1 MTKAG
6 PQARRK
12 TSGRAVVAPALM
24 NEASA
29 DQGSFHAAAMYGIT
43 RYRRGYWKVVLE
55 RNGVTLAKS
64 FPFLVHGS
72 EEAALLHAQAWRDEI
87 VRTHPPMSRRK
98 RAEIPM
104 STNTSGVPGVQC
116 ILRPDGRPEAW
127 TARTKIGPGQV
138 LRKYFSV
145 TRYGAQARSMAIA
158 ERKKQLQQM
167 EGVVIVHPSEV
178 LVRTAPQRTLPLDCP
193 APLAVREVVRSNNKS
208 GVAGVFFHR
217 SYPTHSGEWIATT
230 YARNR
235 KYLRNHFSVREYGE
249 PEAKALAVAARQK
262 QLELMAG
269 QRSRETTKKAT
280 KRERSS

>member
-1 MTKAG
+1 
-6 PQARRK
+6 
-12 TSGRAVVAPALM
+12 
-24 NEASA
+24 
-29 DQGSFHAAAMYGIT
+29 MYGIT
-43 RYRRGYWKVVLE
+43 RYQRGYWKVALE

-72 EEAALLHAQAWRDEI
+72 EEAALLHAQAWRDEM
-87 VRTHPPMSRRK
+87 VRKHPPMSRRQ

-104 STNTSGVPGVQC
+104 STNTTGIPGVQC
-116 ILRPDGRPEAW
+116 TLGPDGHPQAW

-145 TRYGAQARSMAIA
+145 KRYGAQAKPMAIA

-167 EGVVIVHPSEV
+167 EGVVIVHPSEA
-178 LVRTAPQRTLPLDCP
+178 LVRTAPPRTVPLDCP

-217 SYPTHSGEWIATT
+217 SYPTHPGEWMATT
-230 YARNR
+230 YVGNR
-235 KYLRNHFSVREYGE
+235 KYLRKHFSVTEYGE
-249 PEAKALAVAARQK
+249 PEAKALAIAERQK
-262 QLELMAG
+262 QLELAAHLKP
-269 QRSRETTKKAT
+269 RKAT